1 MDIILKEIVA
11 IIKEETENIN
21 KKIYGTTFLEIL
33 KEKILNRQDQIS
45 LNNIQMQN
53 SNIDLEENINIDE
66 KKLFFKVSFFQN
78 PKSLIKFK
86 LNKNFLLII
95 FKELVRIDILNQ
107 NNQKYINF
115 SLKPFTGVTLSK
127 GTVCNLNFPK
137 NSLIVQLETDD
148 IDFNIEKKTDE
159 TILEI

>member
-45 LNNIQMQN
+45 LKNLVIQN
-53 SNIDLEENINIDE
+53 SNIDLEENINVLE
-66 KKLFFKVSFFQN
+66 KNLFFKLSLYQT
-78 PKSLIKFK
+78 PKSLLKIKLK
-86 LNKNFLLII
+86 KNFLLII
-95 FKELVRIDILNQ
+95 FKELVKIDILNQ
-107 NNQKYINF
+107 NTQKYINI
-115 SLKPFTGVTLSK
+115 SLKPFTGLTLSK

-137 NSLIVQLETDD
+137 NSLIMQLESDD
-148 IDFNIEKKTDE
+148 IDFDIEKKIDE
-159 TILEI
+159 TI

>member
-45 LNNIQMQN
+45 LKNLVIQN
-53 SNIDLEENINIDE
+53 SNIDLKENINVLE
-66 KKLFFKVSFFQN
+66 KNLLFELSLYQK
-78 PKSLIKFK
+78 PKSLLKFK
-86 LNKNFLLII
+86 IDKNFLLIV
-95 FKELVRIDILNQ
+95 FKELIKIDILNI
-107 NNQKYINF
+107 NSQKFINVG
-115 SLKPFTGVTLSK
+115 LKPFMGVTLSK

-137 NSLIVQLETDD
+137 NSLILQLETDD
-148 IDFNIEKKTDE
+148 VYFDIEKKTDE
-159 TILEI
+159 TI

>member
-45 LNNIQMQN
+45 LKNLEIQN
-53 SNIDLEENINIDE
+53 SNIDLEENINVLE
-66 KKLFFKVSFFQN
+66 KNLFFKLSLYQT
-78 PKSLIKFK
+78 PKSLLKFELK
-86 LNKNFLLII
+86 KNFLLII

-107 NNQKYINF
+107 NTQKYINV

-137 NSLIVQLETDD
+137 NSLIMQLETDD
-148 IDFNIEKKTDE
+148 FDLDIEKKTDE
-159 TILEI
+159 TI